1 MKEYK
6 TASGVVISAK
16 RCWWLKINTKP
27 VRTHALDGA
36 VFPYR
41 VTVRYSAEGRE
52 FESRGFVVWK
62 IAVPS
67 AGQRVAVRYDAR
79 RPGKALKI
87 LPENKEIK

>member
-1 MKEYK
+1 MKEYG

-36 VFPYR
+36 VFPYC

-62 IAVPS
+62 NAVPS
-67 AGQRVAVRYDAR
+67 VGQSVVVLYDAR
-79 RPGKALKI
+79 RPGKLLKI
-87 LPENKEIK
+87 LAESKEIK

>member
-1 MKEYK
+1 MREYG

-16 RCWWLKINTKP
+16 RCWQLKINTKP

-52 FESRGFVVWK
+52 FESRRLVVWK
-62 IAVPS
+62 NAVPYV
-67 AGQRVAVRYDAR
+67 GQSVVVRYDTR

-87 LPENKEIK
+87 FPESKGSK